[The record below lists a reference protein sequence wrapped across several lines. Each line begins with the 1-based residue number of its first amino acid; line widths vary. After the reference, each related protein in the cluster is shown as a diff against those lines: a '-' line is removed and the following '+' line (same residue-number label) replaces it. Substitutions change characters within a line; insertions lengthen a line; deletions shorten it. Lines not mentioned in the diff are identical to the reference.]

1 MLRRQRLRVLPR
13 HAQAT
18 PIAAITKVFVKSENL
33 LLGSSLLLWCSF
45 LCGLGCFLGSWLL
58 GSWLLGLLGGGLLLG
73 GSLLLGL
80 LNLDQLEAPGSLAAL
95 LGHLQG
101 SLLDASLQGH
111 AEVLSGLGGVHLVV
125 GADVLEDGLAGGASP
140 VLQRGDGGG
149 DHDGVLGVGGG
160 GLGLGGLLCCGLGVS
175 HVGVLWWSGVTSTVV
190 FVRIPM

>member
-58 GSWLLGLLGGGLLLG
+58 GRGLLSGLLGSRLLGGLLGSWLLGLLGGGLLLG

-80 LNLDQLEAPGSLAAL
+80 LNLDQLELASSLARL
-95 LGHLQG
+95 LGHL
-101 SLLDASLQGH
+101 
-111 AEVLSGLGGVHLVV
+111 
-125 GADVLEDGLAGGASP
+125 
-140 VLQRGDGGG
+140 
-149 DHDGVLGVGGG
+149 
-160 GLGLGGLLCCGLGVS
+160 
-175 HVGVLWWSGVTSTVV
+175 
-190 FVRIPM
+190 

>member
-1 MLRRQRLRVLPR
+1 M
-13 HAQAT
+13 
-18 PIAAITKVFVKSENL
+18 FVKSENL

-58 GSWLLGLLGGGLLLG
+58 GSWLLGCLGLLGSGLLSGLLGSRLLGGLLGSGLLGLLGGGLLLG

-80 LNLDQLEAPGSLAAL
+80 LNLDQLELASSLAGL

-125 GADVLEDGLAGGASP
+125 GADVLEDSLAGGASP

-175 HVGVLWWSGVTSTVV
+175 HVGVGVLCGRVL
-190 FVRIPM
+190 PQL